1 MLTPDFLEDFNPA
14 MLAKGIATRAKARR
28 LEINL
33 TQQALAGRSGVS
45 LGSLKR
51 FEATGEISLKSLL
64 GIAIALDS
72 VPEFRQLFSIRNYQ
86 HIEEIIASENKKSR
100 KRGRIND

>member
-1 MLTPDFLEDFNPA
+1 MLTADFLEDFNPA
-14 MLAKGIATRAKARR
+14 MLAKGIAARAKQRR
-28 LEINL
+28 LELNL

-72 VPEFRQLFSIRNYQ
+72 YAEFRQLFSVRNYQ
-86 HIEEIIASENKKSR
+86 HIEEIISSEKNKSR